1 VLSRTYQLSSI
12 GEPAALAADPENRLF
27 ARMNRRRLDAE
38 CLRDAMLSISGELD
52 LTVGGTTLKP
62 KTVADFD
69 YQHDHLRRGVY
80 CAVLR
85 NKLPEL
91 FEVFDFADSSVVT
104 GCRNVSTVAPQALF
118 LMNDPFVIA
127 RAKQAAVR
135 LCSEQDLT
143 PASQVELAF
152 RRSLGRAPTESERR
166 LVAGFLESPEESP
179 TAEDWQSVMHAIFAS
194 LDFRYV
200 D

>member
-1 VLSRTYQLSSI
+1 
-12 GEPAALAADPENRLF
+12 
-27 ARMNRRRLDAE
+27 
-38 CLRDAMLSISGELD
+38 MLSISGELD
-52 LTVGGTTLKP
+52 LTVGGPTLKP

-135 LCSEQDLT
+135 LRGEPETTLATRMD
-143 PASQVELAF
+143 LAF
-152 RRSLGRAPTESERR
+152 RRALGRGPSEAERR
-166 LVAGFLESPEESP
+166 LVTSFLVAPDGSQS
-179 TAEDWQSVMHAIFAS
+179 AEAWQSVMHAIFAS